1 MQINNSTIISFFWHH
16 IKPYKWLYLVMLA
29 APVLSGFT
37 PFVYNYC
44 VKLFLDT
51 MESHAGALDYSVFMY
66 PIVLFIANQVLIDM
80 IWRSS
85 DIAEWNAEPYVRR
98 GIILQSYGYVQDQ
111 GYSFFQDN
119 FTGAI
124 SSKVKGILDG
134 YDKFWSEM
142 QAGLML
148 RVCRITINLI
158 ALLFVNIYLGAFIGV
173 WMAIYLPLIYKLSV
187 TLNSLSYAD
196 SEARHSV
203 IGQIADKLTNIL
215 SIKAFAAGKREYDSL
230 ALQIDEDFIPKQLR
244 MYHRSFCIQIVS
256 SILYV
261 IFFVF
266 VVLFMVY
273 LKIHDYITIGD
284 FALVFGLC
292 LITIDDLWHTT
303 VSLQGFSM
311 AMGDLKSSLS
321 LLYTPQQ
328 NKDSPTAKD
337 LIIKSPSISF
347 SNVYFSYNND
357 QYVFKDLN
365 LNIRAG
371 EKIGLVGHSGS
382 GKSTLINLLLKYFT
396 CSRGT
401 ICIDEQNVFDI
412 KQNSLR
418 NDISVIPQ
426 DIMLFHRNIMEN
438 IRFGSPDATD
448 AEVIKA
454 SQEAH
459 IHEYIMTLPEQYNT
473 YVGERGVKLSGGQ
486 RQRLAIARAILKNA
500 PILILDEATSS
511 LDSHTEKLIQDS
523 LNVFIEDKTKTVLA
537 VAHRLSTLKHMDRI
551 IVLDQGRIVEE
562 GTHDQL
568 LNLKNSLYKK
578 LWEYQEI

>member
-1 MQINNSTIISFFWHH
+1 
-16 IKPYKWLYLVMLA
+16 
-29 APVLSGFT
+29 
-37 PFVYNYC
+37 
-44 VKLFLDT
+44 
-51 MESHAGALDYSVFMY
+51 
-66 PIVLFIANQVLIDM
+66 
-80 IWRSS
+80 
-85 DIAEWNAEPYVRR
+85 
-98 GIILQSYGYVQDQ
+98 
-111 GYSFFQDN
+111 
-119 FTGAI
+119 
-124 SSKVKGILDG
+124 
-134 YDKFWSEM
+134 
-142 QAGLML
+142 
-148 RVCRITINLI
+148 
-158 ALLFVNIYLGAFIGV
+158 
-173 WMAIYLPLIYKLSV
+173 
-187 TLNSLSYAD
+187 
-196 SEARHSV
+196 
-203 IGQIADKLTNIL
+203 
-215 SIKAFAAGKREYDSL
+215 
-230 ALQIDEDFIPKQLR
+230 
-244 MYHRSFCIQIVS
+244 
-256 SILYV
+256 
-261 IFFVF
+261 
-266 VVLFMVY
+266 
-273 LKIHDYITIGD
+273 
-284 FALVFGLC
+284 
-292 LITIDDLWHTT
+292 
-303 VSLQGFSM
+303 
-311 AMGDLKSSLS
+311 MGDLKSSLS